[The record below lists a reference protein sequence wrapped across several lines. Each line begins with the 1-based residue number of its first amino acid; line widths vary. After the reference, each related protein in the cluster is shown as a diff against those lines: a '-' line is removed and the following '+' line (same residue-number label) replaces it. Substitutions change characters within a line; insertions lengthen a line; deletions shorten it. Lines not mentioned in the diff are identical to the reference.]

1 VRGAARKGGSYRDS
15 PSASN
20 PLHRTCLTGNH
31 SVNRGNLYESVV
43 GSHAPPWRG
52 NPGKRASLA
61 HTSRLPRRSR
71 AGAVVA
77 PRKDRKG
84 QPPLTTEWLPLDC
97 CSHATALAQHV
108 RKAQASIFAERK
120 AQASIFAEA
129 STGQVACAVQM
140 KTVSHSDLFLVP
152 PPTTEWLPSLMI
164 AC

>member
-1 VRGAARKGGSYRDS
+1 
-15 PSASN
+15 
-20 PLHRTCLTGNH
+20 
-31 SVNRGNLYESVV
+31 
-43 GSHAPPWRG
+43 
-52 NPGKRASLA
+52 
-61 HTSRLPRRSR
+61 
-71 AGAVVA
+71 
-77 PRKDRKG
+77 
-84 QPPLTTEWLPLDC
+84 LDC

-108 RKAQASIFAERK
+108 RK